1 MNSKSMS
8 LIAGFFSVLSLTSV
22 HAQGPDAQQKAITV
36 CARCHGVDGN
46 SVEPKY
52 PKLAG
57 QAKEY
62 LLAQLNAF
70 REKSRKDPDTHFM
83 EGMGELLNDG
93 LALKLAEYFSSQKP
107 ARGKPGDLQLAAKG
121 KLVYERGVQSKNIP
135 ACAYCHGHQA
145 QGTNVIPRLAGQHAE
160 YLVAQLKGSHL
171 NYRPGLVI
179 TMKAVVEKL
188 SGEEAEQVAAYLQ
201 GL

>member
-8 LIAGFFSVLSLTSV
+8 LIAGFLSAISLASA
-22 HAQGPDAQQKAITV
+22 HAQQQDVRQKVITV
-36 CARCHGVDGN
+36 CAKCHGVDGN
-46 SVEPKY
+46 SVQTKY

-62 LLAQLNAF
+62 LLAQLKAF

-93 LALKLAEYFSSQKP
+93 LALELAEFFSAQKP
-107 ARGKPGDLQLAAKG
+107 ARGKPGDAQLAAKG
-121 KLVYERGVQSKNIP
+121 KLIYERGVTSKNVP
-135 ACAYCHGHQA
+135 ACAFCHAHQA

-171 NYRPGLVI
+171 SYRPGLAV

-188 SGEEAEQVAAYLQ
+188 SDEEAEQVAAYLQ